1 MAPQPP
7 CSKIG
12 DYQLVRLLGKGGMGE
27 VWLASDIRADR
38 PVAVKF
44 IKAGYLDDPAVRTR
58 FLNEARTLGRLEQ
71 DRIVTLYNV
80 VEDGSA
86 LALVLR
92 FIDGIS
98 LADRIDEEGALPID
112 FVLASARDILP
123 ALGFAHEHGVIH
135 RDIKPQNVLV
145 DRQQHSFLTDFGIA
159 IGDFAERGTVTGFAV
174 GTPHYMSP
182 EQIQTPRQITIQNG
196 GHRSDIYSYG
206 VVLYEMLTG
215 QVPFCS
221 QSGVE
226 EIYKIQHAHCVE
238 APRPLRDVNPQ
249 IPAVV
254 EDTVLRCLAK
264 NPNDRPQ
271 SCAEL
276 LKEFEAAILDGSS
289 AVRNRSSSAV
299 RAATIVER
307 QPSAGKPPVAT
318 PAPAEAVRPAARP
331 RSRGIPKAAWL
342 GVGGLAIAGGIT
354 YAIVSA
360 NKPVTQKSVNPT
372 EQTATPAKPSEAAPA
387 PDTTRTSIA
396 KAPANTTPPPNP
408 VPAQSPKTLAPTTA
422 SDPRA
427 ATSYGQALDY
437 QRKQMPCQ
445 GVSAIN
451 DAVQRDPSNQKYL
464 ILQNQLKR
472 DCATRQG
479 AENDYIA
486 AKRLFDQGDYCEGK
500 GSIDRAV
507 SIDHTNKTY
516 LDLQQ
521 RLRKGCSIQ

>member
-38 PVAVKF
+38 AVAVKF
-44 IKAGYLDDPAVRTR
+44 IKPGYLDDPAVRTR

-80 VEDGSA
+80 VEDAGA

-98 LADRIDEEGALPID
+98 LADRIDADGALPID

-159 IGDFAERGTVTGFAV
+159 IGDFAERGAVTGFAV

-215 QVPFCS
+215 QVPFCRE
-221 QSGVE
+221 SGVE
-226 EIYKIQHAHCVE
+226 EIYKIQRAHCME

-249 IPAVV
+249 VPAAV

-264 NPNDRPQ
+264 NPDDRPQ
-271 SCAEL
+271 SCTEL
-276 LKEFEAAILDGSS
+276 LKEFEAAVLDGAG
-289 AVRNRSSSAV
+289 AVRSRSSSAA
-299 RAATIVER
+299 RAATIVEK
-307 QPSAGKPPVAT
+307 QPSAGKPAVAS
-318 PAPAEAVRPAARP
+318 PAAAESARPAARP
-331 RSRGIPKAAWL
+331 QSRGIPKAAWL
-342 GVGGLAIAGGIT
+342 AVGGLAIAGGIT

-360 NKPVTQKSVNPT
+360 SKPAGQKNVNPT
-372 EQTATPAKPSEAAPA
+372 EQTATPAKPSETASA
-387 PDTTRTSIA
+387 PDSSRTSIVKPA
-396 KAPANTTPPPNP
+396 ANTAPPPRP
-408 VPAQSPKTLAPTTA
+408 LPTQVPKTLAPTTTG
-422 SDPRA
+422 DQRA
-427 ATSYGQALDY
+427 ATSYGQALDF
-437 QRKQMPCQ
+437 QRKQMPCE
-445 GVSAIN
+445 GTAAIN

-464 ILQNQLKR
+464 VLQNQLKR

-479 AENDYIA
+479 AEKDYIA

-507 SIDHTNKTY
+507 GIDPTNKTY